1 MTRLATIDLG
11 TNTVHLLVAE
21 VTPRARGWRTV
32 LATQRVTR
40 LGEGVS
46 ATGALGDLPAA
57 RTAAV
62 VVDYVARARA
72 AGAARVAIV
81 ATSAVRDAA
90 NGRAFAADLERAT
103 GVAVRVISGEE
114 EARLTLAGIVAG
126 LGPLRGVAI
135 AFDIGGGSTE
145 YILTRDGALV
155 TAASLQLGV
164 VPLAE
169 RFAFPGPVEP
179 VRYATLRAEVDAQLA
194 RELPAAIATAR
205 VDVLVG
211 TAGTVTTLAA
221 LDLGLADYDPARV
234 QGHTLTREAIAR
246 QHRRLAALDLAGR
259 ARVPCLEPGRADL
272 IVPGVAIAEA
282 TLARLHC
289 ERLVVSDFSLRE
301 GILAELAAREV

>member
-103 GVAVRVISGEE
+103 GVAVRGISGGG
-114 EARLTLAGIVAG
+114 EARLTLAG
-126 LGPLRGVAI
+126 
-135 AFDIGGGSTE
+135 
-145 YILTRDGALV
+145 
-155 TAASLQLGV
+155 
-164 VPLAE
+164 
-169 RFAFPGPVEP
+169 
-179 VRYATLRAEVDAQLA
+179 
-194 RELPAAIATAR
+194 
-205 VDVLVG
+205 
-211 TAGTVTTLAA
+211 TLAA

-272 IVPGVAIAEA
+272 IVPGVAIVEA

>member
-72 AGAARVAIV
+72 AGAARVASR
-81 ATSAVRDAA
+81 ATSAVLDA
-90 NGRAFAADLERAT
+90 
-103 GVAVRVISGEE
+103 
-114 EARLTLAGIVAG
+114 
-126 LGPLRGVAI
+126 
-135 AFDIGGGSTE
+135 
-145 YILTRDGALV
+145 
-155 TAASLQLGV
+155 
-164 VPLAE
+164 
-169 RFAFPGPVEP
+169 
-179 VRYATLRAEVDAQLA
+179 
-194 RELPAAIATAR
+194 
-205 VDVLVG
+205 
-211 TAGTVTTLAA
+211 
-221 LDLGLADYDPARV
+221 DLGLADYDPARV

-272 IVPGVAIAEA
+272 IVPGVAIVEA

-301 GILAELAAREV
+301 GILAELVAREV

>member
-114 EARLTLAGIVAG
+114 EARLTLRCEAS
-126 LGPLRGVAI
+126 PSR
-135 AFDIGGGSTE
+135 STS
-145 YILTRDGALV
+145 
-155 TAASLQLGV
+155 AA
-164 VPLAE
+164 
-169 RFAFPGPVEP
+169 
-179 VRYATLRAEVDAQLA
+179 D
-194 RELPAAIATAR
+194 
-205 VDVLVG
+205 
-211 TAGTVTTLAA
+211 
-221 LDLGLADYDPARV
+221 
-234 QGHTLTREAIAR
+234 
-246 QHRRLAALDLAGR
+246 RRN
-259 ARVPCLEPGRADL
+259 
-272 IVPGVAIAEA
+272 
-282 TLARLHC
+282 T
-289 ERLVVSDFSLRE
+289 S
-301 GILAELAAREV
+301 

>member
-21 VTPRARGWRTV
+21 VAPRARGWHTV

-62 VVDYVARARA
+62 VVDYVAQARA

-81 ATSAVRDAA
+81 ATSAVRDAS

-155 TAASLQLGV
+155 TAASLRLGV

-179 VRYATLRAEVDAQLA
+179 VRYATLRAEVDAQLE

-259 ARVPCLEPGRADL
+259 ARVPCLGPGRADL
-272 IVPGVAIAEA
+272 IVPGVAIVEA

>member
-90 NGRAFAADLERAT
+90 HGRAFAADPERAT
-103 GVAVRVISGEE
+103 GR
-114 EARLTLAGIVAG
+114 
-126 LGPLRGVAI
+126 
-135 AFDIGGGSTE
+135 
-145 YILTRDGALV
+145 
-155 TAASLQLGV
+155 
-164 VPLAE
+164 
-169 RFAFPGPVEP
+169 
-179 VRYATLRAEVDAQLA
+179 
-194 RELPAAIATAR
+194 
-205 VDVLVG
+205 
-211 TAGTVTTLAA
+211 
-221 LDLGLADYDPARV
+221 
-234 QGHTLTREAIAR
+234 
-246 QHRRLAALDLAGR
+246 GR
-259 ARVPCLEPGRADL
+259 ARRHRGHRHHPGRARPRPRRLRSRARAGPHAQPRGDRAPAPAAGGPGPRRTRASA
-272 IVPGVAIAEA
+272 VPG
-282 TLARLHC
+282 ARAGRPDRPRRRHRRGDAGTPSLRAAGR
-289 ERLVVSDFSLRE
+289 ERL
-301 GILAELAAREV
+301 

>member
-21 VTPRARGWRTV
+21 VAPRARGWHTV

-62 VVDYVARARA
+62 VVDYVAQA
-72 AGAARVAIV
+72 
-81 ATSAVRDAA
+81 
-90 NGRAFAADLERAT
+90 RAT

-155 TAASLQLGV
+155 TAASLRLGV

-179 VRYATLRAEVDAQLA
+179 VRYATLRAEVDAQLE

-234 QGHTLTREAIAR
+234 PGHTLTREAIAR
-246 QHRRLAALDLAGR
+246 QHRRPAALDLPGR
-259 ARVPCLEPGRADL
+259 SRVPCLGPGRADL
-272 IVPGVAIAEA
+272 IVPGVAIVEA